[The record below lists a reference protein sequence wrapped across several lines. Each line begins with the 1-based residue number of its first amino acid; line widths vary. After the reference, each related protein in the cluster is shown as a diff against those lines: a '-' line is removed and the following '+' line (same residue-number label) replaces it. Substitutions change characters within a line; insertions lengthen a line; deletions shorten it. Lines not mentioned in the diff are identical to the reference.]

1 MVKDKC
7 CKTKNKTRVETMT
20 VMDTDES
27 EVNEEGDILAS
38 AEAPASRNAEM
49 DEGDRVDLRAILM
62 EIKDFRKENTQQF
75 EEVKAEICKT
85 NIRLEEAEGRI
96 VDTEDRVQTVED
108 VVFSYLNYNPSLRLS
123 SPIKKG
129 APAKIMSGYME

>member
-38 AEAPASRNAEM
+38 AEATASRNAEM

-62 EIKDFRKENTQQF
+62 EIKERTSEK
-75 EEVKAEICKT
+75 KT
-85 NIRLEEAEGRI
+85 RN
-96 VDTEDRVQTVED
+96 
-108 VVFSYLNYNPSLRLS
+108 SL
-123 SPIKKG
+123 KKSR
-129 APAKIMSGYME
+129 PKYAKPT